1 MIARATHRR
10 YANAIDWRLYRNDE
24 KLGVVG
30 TNEKNFSDAIDQVLE
45 AMRMSNATHVA
56 LVWTAREGHI
66 GCEN

>member
-1 MIARATHRR
+1 MIARATHKR
-10 YANAIDWRLYRNDE
+10 YANAIYWRLYRNDE

-30 TNEKNFSDAIDQVLE
+30 TNEKNFSDAIGQVLE

>member
-10 YANAIDWRLYRNDE
+10 YANAMDWQLYREDE
-24 KLGVVG
+24 QLGLVG
-30 TNEKNFSDAIDQVLE
+30 TNEKKFSNAIDQVLE
-45 AMRMSNATHVA
+45 AMSMSQATHVA